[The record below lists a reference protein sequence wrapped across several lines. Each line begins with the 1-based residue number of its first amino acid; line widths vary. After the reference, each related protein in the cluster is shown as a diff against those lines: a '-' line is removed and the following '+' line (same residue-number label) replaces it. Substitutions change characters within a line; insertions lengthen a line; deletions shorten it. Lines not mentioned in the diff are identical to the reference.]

1 MDVPI
6 LWNFV
11 ITSFALMNPLGM
23 VPIFITFT
31 ARERKD
37 VQRLVALFVAITVL
51 GLLLIFMFLGTPI
64 LHFFGISLDA
74 FRIAGGILLL
84 GIGINIVNGVE
95 VNPTRTLIDKGSEKG
110 IWTAA
115 QSVYRQI
122 VIPMALPLLVGPGVI
137 ANVILYANEIEA
149 RKQDL
154 LNLELIGG
162 TILLSLAVLLIFAAA
177 KWLQSV
183 LGEVGLSILQRVM
196 GLFVAAM
203 GVQFVVTGA
212 VNIILKQLAPA
223 FRT

>member
-6 LWNFV
+6 LSNFV

-23 VPIFITFT
+23 VPIFLTFT
-31 ARERKD
+31 AGERKD

-51 GLLLIFMFLGTPI
+51 ALLLIFMFLGTPI
-64 LHFFGISLDA
+64 LTFFGISLDS

-95 VNPTRTLIDKGSEKG
+95 VNPSRTLINKVGGTGNWAE
-110 IWTAA
+110 AR
-115 QSVYRQI
+115 SVYQQI
-122 VIPMALPLLVGPGVI
+122 VIPMAMPLLVGPGVI
-137 ANVILYANEIEA
+137 ANVILYANEIES

-154 LNLELIGG
+154 LNFELVGG
-162 TILLSLAVLLIFAAA
+162 SLLLSLGVLLIFGSG

-183 LGEVGLSILQRVM
+183 LGDVGMSILQRVM

-203 GVQFVVTGA
+203 GVQFIVTGS
-212 VNIILKQLAPA
+212 VNTILKQLVPM
-223 FRT
+223 FR